1 MDYYIVLIHSG
12 DALFLLGRH
21 GEYLRNINNAL
32 KFNDIVEAK
41 EYIERRGIEKI
52 AMTRRVRIA

>member
-21 GEYLRNINNAL
+21 GEYLRSINNAL

-52 AMTRRVRIA
+52 AMTRHVRIA

>member
-21 GEYLRNINNAL
+21 GEYLRSINKAI
-32 KFNDIVEAK
+32 KFDDIVEAK